1 MTKKSPSSSA
11 GVSTSLSA
19 ESADC
24 ALNDFDSVKN
34 SLNDVLSVVESLKT
48 KSSFEATINSTIQV
62 LIKHMQVISANCSV
76 VSSSVDTVETEIAR
90 TDQYARRNT
99 VMVTGIDYKRETETF
114 NELTETVAT
123 ELSKSGVPVSTS
135 DFAAC
140 HRNGNRIRNVTRNG
154 KTVKTPP
161 SVTVRFYNC
170 HKKDNVLNNYKNHEN
185 GKQKKIKVVQSINT
199 HYQNLKTNVSNFCRD
214 NNMKVKWIHWRS
226 SSAGLCIKLD
236 DDSFYSRVHCMTD
249 FTKQYLKNH

>member
-1 MTKKSPSSSA
+1 M
-11 GVSTSLSA
+11 
-19 ESADC
+19 
-24 ALNDFDSVKN
+24 
-34 SLNDVLSVVESLKT
+34 VESLKT
-48 KSSFEATINSTIQV
+48 KSSFEATIKSTIQV

-76 VSSSVDTVETEIAR
+76 VSSYVDTVETVFAR

-123 ELSKSGVPVSTS
+123 ELSKSGVSVPTS

-140 HRNGNRIRNVTRNG
+140 HRNGNRIKNVTRND

-161 SVTVRFYNC
+161 SVAVRFYNC

-185 GKQKKIKVVQSINT
+185 GKQKKIKVVQSLKT

-214 NNMKVKWIHWRS
+214 NNMKVKWIH
-226 SSAGLCIKLD
+226 
-236 DDSFYSRVHCMTD
+236 
-249 FTKQYLKNH
+249 

>member
-24 ALNDFDSVKN
+24 ALNDFDSVKS
-34 SLNDVLSVVESLKT
+34 SLNDVLLMVESLKT
-48 KSSFEATINSTIQV
+48 KGSFEATIKNTIQV
-62 LIKHMQVISANCSV
+62 LIKHMQVISTNCSV
-76 VSSSVDTVETEIAR
+76 VSGTVDTVETDIAK

-99 VMVTGIDYKRETETF
+99 VMVTGIDYKRETKTF

-123 ELSKSGVPVSTS
+123 ELSKSGVSVSTA

-140 HRNGNRIRNVTRNG
+140 HRNGNKIRNITRNG

-170 HKKDNVLNNYKNHEN
+170 HKKDNVLNNYRNYEN
-185 GKQKKIKVVQSINT
+185 GKHKKIKVVQSLNT
-199 HYQNLKTNVSNFCRD
+199 YYQNLKTNVSNFCRD
-214 NNMKVKWIHWRS
+214 NDMKVKWIHWRS
-226 SSAGLCIKLD
+226 SSAGLCIKLG
-236 DDSFYSRVHCMTD
+236 DDSYYSRVHCMTD
-249 FTKQYLKNH
+249 FTMQYLKDH

>member
-19 ESADC
+19 KSADC
-24 ALNDFDSVKN
+24 TLNDFDSVKN
-34 SLNDVLSVVESLKT
+34 SLNDVLSMVESLKT
-48 KSSFEATINSTIQV
+48 KSSFEATIKSTIQV
-62 LIKHMQVISANCSV
+62 LIKHMQVLSTNCSV
-76 VSSSVDTVETEIAR
+76 VSSTVDTVETDIAK

-114 NELTETVAT
+114 NELSETVAT
-123 ELSKSGVPVSTS
+123 ELSKSGVPVSSS

-161 SVTVRFYNC
+161 SVTVRFYNY
-170 HKKDNVLNNYKNHEN
+170 HKKDNVLNKYKNHEN
-185 GKQKKIKVVQSINT
+185 DI
-199 HYQNLKTNVSNFCRD
+199 
-214 NNMKVKWIHWRS
+214 
-226 SSAGLCIKLD
+226 
-236 DDSFYSRVHCMTD
+236 
-249 FTKQYLKNH
+249 

>member
-34 SLNDVLSVVESLKT
+34 SLNDVLSMVESLKT
-48 KSSFEATINSTIQV
+48 KSSFEATIKSTIQV

-76 VSSSVDTVETEIAR
+76 VSSSVDIVETEIAR

-170 HKKDNVLNNYKNHEN
+170 YKKDNVLNNYKNHEN
-185 GKQKKIKVVQSINT
+185 GKQKKIKVVQSLNT
-199 HYQNLKTNVSNFCRD
+199 HYQNLKTSVSNFCRD

-236 DDSFYSRVHCMTD
+236 DDSFYSRVYCMTD

>member
-11 GVSTSLSA
+11 GVSKSLSA

-34 SLNDVLSVVESLKT
+34 SLNDVLSMVESLKT
-48 KSSFEATINSTIQV
+48 KSSFEATIKSTIQV
-62 LIKHMQVISANCSV
+62 LIKHMQVISFNCSV

-99 VMVTGIDYKRETETF
+99 VMMTGIDYKRETETF

-135 DFAAC
+135 ELC
-140 HRNGNRIRNVTRNG
+140 
-154 KTVKTPP
+154 
-161 SVTVRFYNC
+161 S
-170 HKKDNVLNNYKNHEN
+170 L
-185 GKQKKIKVVQSINT
+185 S
-199 HYQNLKTNVSNFCRD
+199 S
-214 NNMKVKWIHWRS
+214 KW
-226 SSAGLCIKLD
+226 
-236 DDSFYSRVHCMTD
+236 
-249 FTKQYLKNH
+249 

>member
-1 MTKKSPSSSA
+1 MSKKSSFSSA
-11 GVSTSLSA
+11 LVSTSLSA

-34 SLNDVLSVVESLKT
+34 SLNDVLSMVESLKT
-48 KSSFEATINSTIQV
+48 KSSFEATIKSTMQV
-62 LIKHMQVISANCSV
+62 LIKHMQVLSTNCSV
-76 VSSSVDTVETEIAR
+76 VSSSVDTVETDIAR

-99 VMVTGIDYKRETETF
+99 VMATGIDYKRETETF
-114 NELTETVAT
+114 NQLSETVAT
-123 ELSKSGVPVSTS
+123 ELSKSGVAVSTV

-140 HRNGNRIRNVTRNG
+140 HRNSNRIRNITRNG

-170 HKKDNVLNNYKNHEN
+170 HKKDNVLNSYKNHEN
-185 GKQKKIKVVQSINT
+185 GKHKKVKVVQSLNT
-199 HYQNLKTNVSNFCRD
+199 YYQNLKTNVSNFCRIND
-214 NNMKVKWIHWRS
+214 MKVKWIHWRS

-236 DDSFYSRVHCMTD
+236 DDSFYSKVHCMTD
-249 FTKQYLKNH
+249 FTKQYLKDH